1 MLIVTYSLVTLSVEQ
16 EKTRHILSTLQQR
29 TQDYATHPQRCDS
42 RGLESILNQFTQFDL
57 ACRQRNVELYLIPA
71 IRRATQEADS
81 LLAELESF
89 SSLGANALKSVRH
102 HLQQDVELGVHKVK
116 ELAGTM
122 GVYCHHLLARLGRE
136 EQELFPVA
144 RRVITSEEDWFA
156 IASQF
161 ISHEAELHAYKPSQA
176 RHAPAG
182 EESAQACLHFA
193 ARVSA
198 PMLQAHE

>member
-16 EKTRHILSTLQQR
+16 EKTRHALSTLQQR
-29 TQDYATHPQRCDS
+29 TQEYTTRPQRLDAA
-42 RGLESILNQFTQFDL
+42 GLGSVLNQLTQFDV

-89 SSLGANALKSVRH
+89 SGEGANALKSARH
-102 HLQQDVELGVHKVK
+102 HLQQDMEPGVQKMIG
-116 ELAGTM
+116 LAGMM
-122 GVYCHHLLARLGRE
+122 GAYCHHVLARLARE

-144 RRVITSEEDWFA
+144 RRVITSEEEWFA

-176 RHAPAG
+176 RHGPVSQ
-182 EESAQACLHFA
+182 EPAQAYHHLV
-193 ARVSA
+193 ARLGT
-198 PMLQAHE
+198 PMLEAHE